1 MLLQSVDTSF
11 HRTVVGLLTIVTTH
25 HSRASQLAAI
35 WT

>member
-25 HSRASQLAAI
+25 HS
-35 WT
+35 